1 MKKIILSLALIA
13 SVYGEGISTSKTTN
27 ATFQKECGSCHMAF
41 QPSLLN
47 QNSWTK
53 VMGDLQNHFG
63 VDASLEKVDQEAI
76 AKYLKNNSNNRFKN
90 PNNEIAITKM
100 PWFTHEHNRFKERA
114 NKNPKIKTLSNCM
127 ACHINADKYG
137 YDEDNVKIPK

>member
-1 MKKIILSLALIA
+1 MKKIFISLSLVACIYA
-13 SVYGEGISTSKTTN
+13 DGFSMPKATN
-27 ATFQKECGSCHMAF
+27 PLYQKECASCHMAF

-53 VMGDLQNHFG
+53 MMSNLPNHFG
-63 VDASLEKVDQEAI
+63 VDASLEKVDEQAI
-76 AKYLKNNSNNRFKN
+76 KKYLIDNSKNRLKN

-100 PWFTHEHNRFKERA
+100 PWFTHEHNRFKEKA

-127 ACHINADKYG
+127 ACHIHADKND
-137 YDEDNVKIPK
+137 YDEDNVRIPK